1 MSLHMHKA
9 CCTNWQCISDAAPH
23 IQRLSTMH
31 SSDAAT
37 ALQLTDF
44 VTVLTVTGMRMDGHM
59 YSKH

>member
-1 MSLHMHKA
+1 
-9 CCTNWQCISDAAPH
+9 
-23 IQRLSTMH
+23 MH
-31 SSDAAT
+31 SSDAAI